1 MFQAIIHCI
10 SACYSVILWEL
21 RQLKNGSGRGTS
33 AGQQQK
39 QLRDHLNDYISLM
52 TLLIIASDDHLVRE
66 EVRHIIVVIS
76 YISVNF
82 SFFQAFMSACEFLS
96 DFSEKLAS
104 DNPLLRPLVYQPD
117 GDLQQILKE
126 FGDNAARIPAIT
138 LGNPNNPTGPHNL
151 AFLGGVPK
159 LRKRNAKRE
168 TRNAKRLKCETA
180 VRNGPKSWDPVSHFR
195 RELFSNYL
203 KTFFLLALDVLL
215 LQNLLYLF

>member
-1 MFQAIIHCI
+1 
-10 SACYSVILWEL
+10 
-21 RQLKNGSGRGTS
+21 
-33 AGQQQK
+33 
-39 QLRDHLNDYISLM
+39 M
-52 TLLIIASDDHLVRE
+52 TLLITASDDHLVRE

-168 TRNAKRLKCETA
+168 TPKMRNSCAKRTQKL
-180 VRNGPKSWDPVSHFR
+180 GPCFA
-195 RELFSNYL
+195 F
-203 KTFFLLALDVLL
+203 
-215 LQNLLYLF
+215 